1 MSVNVDV
8 GPIDYLALEFPG
20 ARLTGEGLAIL
31 VDLVDRGI
39 IRVLDMKALV
49 RADDGTVTAVAI
61 SDLDGDGT
69 LDLAVFEGVES
80 DLLDED
86 DLKEAASLVEPG
98 NAVAL
103 LVYENTW
110 AGPFVSAMRR
120 AGAEV
125 VASVRIP
132 ADAVIARLEQLEA
145 AEAIGGCRRRSARP
159 RPSVDLNVNHVRTK
173 EHTMGL
179 IGGMARTAVVA
190 GTATA
195 VSNRVSRRQAG
206 RWAAKEEQQQPQQ
219 QRVRAR
225 TAAVRRPAATSSGH
239 RRRPRQA
246 QAARRAPGLRRA

>member
-20 ARLTGEGLAIL
+20 ARLTGEGMAIL

-49 RADDGTVTAVAI
+49 RSDDGAVTAVSI

-86 DLKEAASLVEPG
+86 DLKEAAALVEPG

-125 VASVRIP
+125 VASVRVP
-132 ADAVIARLEQLEA
+132 ADAVIARLEALEA
-145 AEAIGGCRRRSARP
+145 S
-159 RPSVDLNVNHVRTK
+159 
-173 EHTMGL
+173 
-179 IGGMARTAVVA
+179 
-190 GTATA
+190 GTAETSA
-195 VSNRVSRRQAG
+195 PSDAPPSAAG
-206 RWAAKEEQQQPQQ
+206 
-219 QRVRAR
+219 
-225 TAAVRRPAATSSGH
+225 
-239 RRRPRQA
+239 
-246 QAARRAPGLRRA
+246 

>member
-20 ARLTGEGLAIL
+20 ARLTGEGMAIL

-49 RADDGTVTAVAI
+49 RADDGAVTAVAI

-69 LDLAVFEGVES
+69 LDLAVFQGVES

-86 DLKEAASLVEPG
+86 DLKEAAELVEPG

-132 ADAVIARLEQLEA
+132 ADTVIARLEELEA
-145 AEAIGGCRRRSARP
+145 AETSQ
-159 RPSVDLNVNHVRTK
+159 
-173 EHTMGL
+173 E
-179 IGGMARTAVVA
+179 
-190 GTATA
+190 
-195 VSNRVSRRQAG
+195 
-206 RWAAKEEQQQPQQ
+206 
-219 QRVRAR
+219 
-225 TAAVRRPAATSSGH
+225 PAE
-239 RRRPRQA
+239 
-246 QAARRAPGLRRA
+246 

>member
-1 MSVNVDV
+1 MSVTVDV

-49 RADDGTVTAVAI
+49 RAADGTVTAVAI

-86 DLKEAASLVEPG
+86 DLKEAAALVEPG

-132 ADAVIARLEQLEA
+132 ADTVIARLEELEA
-145 AEAIGGCRRRSARP
+145 AEASA
-159 RPSVDLNVNHVRTK
+159 
-173 EHTMGL
+173 E
-179 IGGMARTAVVA
+179 
-190 GTATA
+190 AT
-195 VSNRVSRRQAG
+195 
-206 RWAAKEEQQQPQQ
+206 E
-219 QRVRAR
+219 
-225 TAAVRRPAATSSGH
+225 
-239 RRRPRQA
+239 
-246 QAARRAPGLRRA
+246 

>member
-39 IRVLDMKALV
+39 IRILDMKALV
-49 RADDGTVTAVAI
+49 RANDGTVTAMAI
-61 SDLDGDGT
+61 SDLDGDGA

-80 DLLDED
+80 DLLDEE

-103 LVYENTW
+103 LVYENSW

-125 VASVRIP
+125 VASVRLP
-132 ADAVIARLEQLEA
+132 ADAVIARLEALEA
-145 AEAIGGCRRRSARP
+145 AEASEASEASA
-159 RPSVDLNVNHVRTK
+159 
-173 EHTMGL
+173 E
-179 IGGMARTAVVA
+179 
-190 GTATA
+190 
-195 VSNRVSRRQAG
+195 
-206 RWAAKEEQQQPQQ
+206 
-219 QRVRAR
+219 
-225 TAAVRRPAATSSGH
+225 AAT
-239 RRRPRQA
+239 
-246 QAARRAPGLRRA
+246 

>member
-1 MSVNVDV
+1 MSVTVDV

-49 RADDGTVTAVAI
+49 RAADGTVTAVAI

-86 DLKEAASLVEPG
+86 DLKEAAALVEPG

-132 ADAVIARLEQLEA
+132 ADTVIARLEELEA
-145 AEAIGGCRRRSARP
+145 VEASAEA
-159 RPSVDLNVNHVRTK
+159 T
-173 EHTMGL
+173 E
-179 IGGMARTAVVA
+179 
-190 GTATA
+190 
-195 VSNRVSRRQAG
+195 
-206 RWAAKEEQQQPQQ
+206 
-219 QRVRAR
+219 
-225 TAAVRRPAATSSGH
+225 
-239 RRRPRQA
+239 
-246 QAARRAPGLRRA
+246 

>member
-49 RADDGTVTAVAI
+49 RADDGTVTAMAI

-132 ADAVIARLEQLEA
+132 ADTVIARLEELEA
-145 AEAIGGCRRRSARP
+145 AEASA
-159 RPSVDLNVNHVRTK
+159 
-173 EHTMGL
+173 G
-179 IGGMARTAVVA
+179 
-190 GTATA
+190 
-195 VSNRVSRRQAG
+195 
-206 RWAAKEEQQQPQQ
+206 AAQ
-219 QRVRAR
+219 
-225 TAAVRRPAATSSGH
+225 
-239 RRRPRQA
+239 
-246 QAARRAPGLRRA
+246 

>member
-132 ADAVIARLEQLEA
+132 ADTVIARLEALEA
-145 AEAIGGCRRRSARP
+145 AEASAECR
-159 RPSVDLNVNHVRTK
+159 
-173 EHTMGL
+173 
-179 IGGMARTAVVA
+179 
-190 GTATA
+190 
-195 VSNRVSRRQAG
+195 
-206 RWAAKEEQQQPQQ
+206 
-219 QRVRAR
+219 
-225 TAAVRRPAATSSGH
+225 
-239 RRRPRQA
+239 
-246 QAARRAPGLRRA
+246 

>member
-49 RADDGTVTAVAI
+49 RSDDGAVTAVSI

-86 DLKEAASLVEPG
+86 DLKEAAALVEPG

-125 VASVRIP
+125 VASVRVP
-132 ADAVIARLEQLEA
+132 ADAVIARLEALEA
-145 AEAIGGCRRRSARP
+145 S
-159 RPSVDLNVNHVRTK
+159 
-173 EHTMGL
+173 
-179 IGGMARTAVVA
+179 
-190 GTATA
+190 GTAETSVA
-195 VSNRVSRRQAG
+195 SDAPPSAAG
-206 RWAAKEEQQQPQQ
+206 
-219 QRVRAR
+219 
-225 TAAVRRPAATSSGH
+225 
-239 RRRPRQA
+239 
-246 QAARRAPGLRRA
+246 

>member
-20 ARLTGEGLAIL
+20 AGLRGEGMAIL

-49 RADDGTVTAVAI
+49 RSDDGAVTAVSI

-86 DLKEAASLVEPG
+86 DLKEAAALVQPG

-125 VASVRIP
+125 VASVRVP
-132 ADAVIARLEQLEA
+132 ADAVIARLEALEA
-145 AEAIGGCRRRSARP
+145 S
-159 RPSVDLNVNHVRTK
+159 
-173 EHTMGL
+173 
-179 IGGMARTAVVA
+179 
-190 GTATA
+190 GTAEMSTPSDA
-195 VSNRVSRRQAG
+195 PPSAAG
-206 RWAAKEEQQQPQQ
+206 
-219 QRVRAR
+219 
-225 TAAVRRPAATSSGH
+225 
-239 RRRPRQA
+239 
-246 QAARRAPGLRRA
+246 

>member
-86 DLKEAASLVEPG
+86 DLKEAAALVEPG

-132 ADAVIARLEQLEA
+132 ADTVIARLEELEA
-145 AEAIGGCRRRSARP
+145 AEASA
-159 RPSVDLNVNHVRTK
+159 
-173 EHTMGL
+173 E
-179 IGGMARTAVVA
+179 
-190 GTATA
+190 AT
-195 VSNRVSRRQAG
+195 
-206 RWAAKEEQQQPQQ
+206 E
-219 QRVRAR
+219 
-225 TAAVRRPAATSSGH
+225 
-239 RRRPRQA
+239 
-246 QAARRAPGLRRA
+246 

>member
-49 RADDGTVTAVAI
+49 RADDGTVTAMAI

-125 VASVRIP
+125 VASMRLP
-132 ADAVIARLEQLEA
+132 ADTVIARLEELEA
-145 AEAIGGCRRRSARP
+145 AEASA
-159 RPSVDLNVNHVRTK
+159 
-173 EHTMGL
+173 G
-179 IGGMARTAVVA
+179 
-190 GTATA
+190 
-195 VSNRVSRRQAG
+195 
-206 RWAAKEEQQQPQQ
+206 AAE
-219 QRVRAR
+219 
-225 TAAVRRPAATSSGH
+225 
-239 RRRPRQA
+239 
-246 QAARRAPGLRRA
+246 

>member
-1 MSVNVDV
+1 MSVTVDV

-20 ARLTGEGLAIL
+20 ARLTGEGMAIL

-39 IRVLDMKALV
+39 IRVLDMRALV
-49 RADDGTVTAVAI
+49 RAGDGTVTAVAI

-98 NAVAL
+98 NAVAI

-132 ADAVIARLEQLEA
+132 ADTVIARLEELEA
-145 AEAIGGCRRRSARP
+145 AEASA
-159 RPSVDLNVNHVRTK
+159 
-173 EHTMGL
+173 E
-179 IGGMARTAVVA
+179 
-190 GTATA
+190 AT
-195 VSNRVSRRQAG
+195 
-206 RWAAKEEQQQPQQ
+206 E
-219 QRVRAR
+219 
-225 TAAVRRPAATSSGH
+225 
-239 RRRPRQA
+239 
-246 QAARRAPGLRRA
+246 